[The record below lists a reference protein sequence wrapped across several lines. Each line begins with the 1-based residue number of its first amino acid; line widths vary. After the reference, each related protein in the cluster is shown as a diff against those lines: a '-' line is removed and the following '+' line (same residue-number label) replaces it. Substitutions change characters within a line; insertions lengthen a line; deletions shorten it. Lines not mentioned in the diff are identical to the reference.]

1 MFAIKRTSTSC
12 VSARLFSTTT
22 LRASNIGSTPIIVPA
37 DVKVT
42 VAPLDDPIVTRK
54 GRTSLKLSKYATI
67 TGPRGEL
74 KLNLPDFLQVREK
87 ESKLTIKVKDETKK
101 QQKAL
106 WGTMR
111 ALINNHIDGV
121 VEGHMSILRLVG
133 TGYRAQLE
141 EKDGKKFLGLKVG
154 ASIPQGL
161 FIPDHLTVTSP
172 STTRIIIEGID
183 KQQVRLFAAKIREF
197 HPPEPYKGKG
207 IYVDS
212 ETIKIKDK
220 KIK

>member
-1 MFAIKRTSTSC
+1 MFAINRTITSC
-12 VSARLFSTTT
+12 VSVRSFSTTT
-22 LRASNIGSTPIIVPA
+22 IRASNIGSAPILIPA
-37 DVKVT
+37 DVKFS
-42 VAPLDDPIVTRK
+42 VAPLHDPIVSRK
-54 GRTSLKLSKYATI
+54 GRTSLKLSKVATI
-67 TGPRGEL
+67 TGPKGEL
-74 KLNLPDFLQVREK
+74 KLNMPDFLQITQK
-87 ESKLTIKVKDETKK
+87 DSKITLKVKDDTNK
-101 QQKAL
+101 QQKSL

-111 ALINNHIDGV
+111 TLINNNINGV
-121 VEGHMSILRLVG
+121 VEGHMSILRFVG

-141 EKDGKKFLGLKVG
+141 EKDGKKFVGLKVG

-172 STTRIIIEGID
+172 STTRVIVEGID

-207 IYVDS
+207 IYIDD